1 MAPHLYSPHA
11 GDSAA
16 ARRGASATKRGVM
29 LIQPTTAATEAT
41 TPVVVASP
49 EVPAPPLSHQGD
61 AESDAAD
68 IQATLRR
75 RVLSPQTLISFGI
88 AIAVIWFV
96 ARRLDIDP
104 AAIWAQIRRAN
115 LGIFA
120 VAFVLWYGAFFVRGW
135 RWGRMLDSAGLNAAH
150 GCPIPL
156 TRGLAEIVLLAYF
169 ANSIVPAKLGDAY
182 RGYLLRREGRVPF
195 SAGFGTILAERLVD
209 AMVLVVV
216 LSGSALLVFGAEMPS
231 QARPALL
238 LAALLTVTG
247 GVGLTL
253 LWLTRNAVVRF
264 LPTRFQDAYSRL
276 QGAVFGALRR
286 PALVFGVGGL
296 LWLNDGMR
304 VWFVARSLDAGI
316 SPAVAILV
324 AVMGALLTIIPFTP
338 AGLGVVELGVG
349 SVLVGVLGV
358 DPVVAGSIILLD
370 RVVAYWSLLAVGTGL
385 YLLRT
390 RREYRAVTA
399 PAPSPL

>member
-1 MAPHLYSPHA
+1 
-11 GDSAA
+11 
-16 ARRGASATKRGVM
+16 M
-29 LIQPTTAATEAT
+29 LIQPSAAATDGR
-41 TPVVVASP
+41 TPGAAVSP
-49 EVPAPPLSHQGD
+49 EVPAPLLGDQRD
-61 AESDAAD
+61 AESNAAD

-75 RVLSPQTLISFGI
+75 RVLSPQTLVSFGI

-96 ARRLDIDP
+96 TRRLDIDP

-115 LGIFA
+115 LGLLA
-120 VAFVLWYGAFFVRGW
+120 VAFILWYGAFFVRGW
-135 RWGRMLDSAGLNAAH
+135 RWGRMLDSAGLNSAH
-150 GCPIPL
+150 GFPIPS
-156 TRGLAEIVLLAYF
+156 TRGLAEIILLAYF

-182 RGYLLRREGRVPF
+182 RGYLLKREGRVPF
-195 SAGFGTILAERLVD
+195 SAGFGSILAERLID

-216 LSGSALLVFGAEMPS
+216 LAGSALLVFGAEMPS
-231 QARPALL
+231 QARPALM

-253 LWLTRNAVVRF
+253 LWFTRNTVVRL

-276 QGAVFGALRR
+276 QGAIFGSLRR

-358 DPVVAGSIILLD
+358 DPVVAGSVILLD

-385 YLLRT
+385 YVRRT
-390 RREYRAVTA
+390 RREYRELASGA
-399 PAPSPL
+399 PPT